1 MPMEKNIYQVD
12 VFTDKRFGGNP
23 AGVVP
28 DARGLT
34 DQQMIKIAREM
45 NLSETAFVIPLD
57 NEDADYEVRF
67 FTPEQE
73 VDLCG
78 HATIG
83 TFYGLAAKGYIE
95 GKDNIFSI
103 NQKTKAGILPVEI
116 YFENDKVDKVM
127 MTQANPEFL
136 FQIEDLGEL
145 AEIFGI
151 DVADIGIE
159 NQIVHPQGV
168 STGLPDVMMPVK
180 NLDVLKKL
188 NPHREKLIEFSN
200 RLGVV
205 GVHAFTL
212 ETEEKESSLACRN
225 FAPAVGIDEEA
236 ATGTSNGALGAFL
249 IRNNI
254 VEFRNGITFIC
265 EQGYYMDRPSKVV
278 VKLEGNKDDFSVKVG
293 GKAVITLEGVII
305 YE

>member
-1 MPMEKNIYQVD
+1 MEKIIYQVD
-12 VFTDKRFGGNP
+12 AFTDKRFGGNP

-34 DQQMIKIAREM
+34 DQQMLKIAKEM
-45 NLSETAFVIPLD
+45 NLSETAFVIPMKQD
-57 NEDADYEVRF
+57 GVDYEVRF

-83 TFYGLAAKGYIE
+83 TFYALAEKGYIE
-95 GKDNIFSI
+95 GKDGLFTIR
-103 NQKTKAGILPVEI
+103 QKTKAGILPVEI
-116 YFENDKVDKVM
+116 YFKNDKIDKVM
-127 MTQANPEFL
+127 MTQAQPEFL
-136 FQIEDLGEL
+136 SHITDLKEL

-151 DVADIGIE
+151 DEADFGIGK
-159 NQIVHPQGV
+159 QIFYPQGI
-168 STGLPDVMMPVK
+168 STGLPDLMMPVK
-180 NLDVLKKL
+180 CLDVLKKL
-188 NPHREKLIEFSN
+188 KPNKGKLIDFSN
-200 RLGVV
+200 RNGLV

-212 ETEEKESSLACRN
+212 ETEEKESFLACRN

-254 VEFRNGITFIC
+254 VELKDGFTFTC
-265 EQGYYMDRPSKVV
+265 EQGYYMDRPSKIV

-293 GKAVITLEGVII
+293 GQAVITLEGVII
-305 YE
+305 YA

>member
-1 MPMEKNIYQVD
+1 MEKNIYQVD
-12 VFTDKRFGGNP
+12 AFTDKRFGGNP
-23 AGVVP
+23 AGVMP

-34 DQQMIKIAREM
+34 EQQMIKIAREM
-45 NLSETAFVIPLD
+45 NLSETAFVIPL
-57 NEDADYEVRF
+57 NSEEADYEVRF
-67 FTPEQE
+67 FTPESE

-95 GKDNIFSI
+95 GKNSI
-103 NQKTKAGILPVEI
+103 VSIKQRTKAGILPVEI
-116 YFENDKVDKVM
+116 YFSNDKVDQVM
-127 MTQANPEFL
+127 MTQANPEYS

-151 DVADIGIE
+151 NVADIGIE
-159 NQIVHPQGV
+159 NHMVYPQGV
-168 STGLPDVMMPVK
+168 STGLLDIMMPVK
-180 NLDVLKKL
+180 NLNVLKKL
-188 NPHREKLIEFSN
+188 KPHREKLIEFSN

-249 IRNNI
+249 IEHNI
-254 VEFRNGITFIC
+254 IEFRDGITFIC

-278 VKLEGNKDDFSVKVG
+278 VKLEGNKNDFTVKVG